1 MAKER
6 RDFYPDYLFEILVV
20 SAIVLEL
27 TLVLALLF
35 PPQIGRQID
44 FSAPF
49 QPLPEWYFYWLFQI
63 VRYFP
68 GHLTFIG
75 AFLIPCAALLLLMCI
90 PFVDRSGRG
99 RLAAVCA
106 GVLLLLSFVVF
117 TLIPALR
124 Y

>member
-20 SAIVLEL
+20 AAVVLEL
-27 TLVLALLF
+27 VVALALLF

-68 GHLTFIG
+68 GQLTFIG
-75 AFLIPCAALLLLMCI
+75 AFLIPCAALLLLICI
-90 PFVDRSGRG
+90 PFIDRDGRG
-99 RLAAVCA
+99 RLAAVCVGA
-106 GVLLLLSFVVF
+106 ILVLTFVVF